1 MAQKDLG
8 GKVLLGIN
16 DVFADVANVILF
28 QGKEV
33 IKGSELKSAGTHS
46 QYHSDGKYHEQVRDV
61 AKYWKSKGVC
71 LAMLGLES
79 EAAPNRFM
87 PLRVLS
93 YDGGA
98 YRDQLSKAGARG
110 GKKRERRG
118 RIKRRKRIYPVVTIV
133 LNFSTKRRWNTAKSL
148 LDVVDV
154 PEILREYVN
163 DYRIN
168 VVDVAF
174 LDREVVDLFKSE
186 FWYVADYF
194 WQIRNND
201 DYVPSKR
208 KTRYIREILQMMS
221 ALTRDKRFE
230 EAYNADID
238 EGGEGSMHGYLD
250 RIIMEGK
257 REGRLEGKRE
267 EREKGIKVLV
277 ESGSELGAGCDRIAD
292 LIVSKYGLS
301 KEEAVKKVGEYSSVP
316 A

>member
-28 QGKEV
+28 QGKEG

-61 AKYWKSKGVC
+61 AKFWKSKGVC

-118 RIKRRKRIYPVVTIV
+118 RIKRRKRIYPVVTMHEPYV
-133 LNFSTKRRWNTAKSL
+133 HKRSRRALLSEKRQNDLVMRDSLSLERYIPADCPPVFLVNCTDDPVVEYHNSIL
-148 LDVVDV
+148 LD
-154 PEILREYVN
+154 
-163 DYRIN
+163 
-168 VVDVAF
+168 
-174 LDREVVDLFKSE
+174 
-186 FWYVADYF
+186 
-194 WQIRNND
+194 
-201 DYVPSKR
+201 
-208 KTRYIREILQMMS
+208 S
-221 ALTRDKRFE
+221 ALTAHKIDHRYYRYHTGGHGFG
-230 EAYNADID
+230 ACIPRLRHPAAASRWASRRSSRGTGSHGRTADCRKSR
-238 EGGEGSMHGYLD
+238 GSRRAG
-250 RIIMEGK
+250 
-257 REGRLEGKRE
+257 
-267 EREKGIKVLV
+267 
-277 ESGSELGAGCDRIAD
+277 SGAATRRCSGAD
-292 LIVSKYGLS
+292 S
-301 KEEAVKKVGEYSSVP
+301 
-316 A
+316 